1 METGTHWI
9 VISFCVCMSA
19 YFSGMEIAFVS
30 ANRLKIELDK
40 NAGSISGRIVAFF
53 ARQPAKFIGA
63 MLVGN
68 NIVIVV
74 YGIFFAELMEPWLRL
89 YIHNSG
95 IITAIQVM
103 VSTLVILVLAE
114 FLPKAIFRINPNGV
128 MRIFAIPAYLFYWF
142 LYPVVSFSVWIS
154 EMVLR
159 IFGQKYSGEEL
170 SFGRVDLDHLI
181 KEATE
186 ENQAQSQEE
195 VDHEI
200 KIFKN
205 ALEFADVK
213 ARDCMI
219 PRKEIIAIDVNAG
232 LEALRALFV
241 ETGLSKILVYENSI
255 DNIIGYVHSF
265 ALFRKPADM
274 RSILIPALEVQESY
288 PAQSALSDLI
298 KQRKSLALVIDEYGG
313 TSGIITTE
321 DIMEEIFGEIE
332 DEHDQEELTERVIDE
347 NEFVFSARQE
357 IKYLNEKYGFDLP
370 ESEQYSTLAGLII
383 DEGESIPEKDAVVS
397 IGRFEFIILKS
408 SGARIEE
415 VKLTVKAE

>member
-1 METGTHWI
+1 
-9 VISFCVCMSA
+9 MSA

-40 NAGSISGRIVAFF
+40 SSGNIAGRIVAFF

-68 NIVIVV
+68 NIVLVV
-74 YGIFFAELMEPWLRL
+74 YGIYFAEMLEPVLGN
-89 YIHNSG
+89 YIQNG
-95 IITAIQVM
+95 GLVTLLQVII
-103 VSTLVILVLAE
+103 STLVILILAE
-114 FLPKAIFRINPNGV
+114 FLPKSIFRINPNGIMQV
-128 MRIFAIPAYLFYWF
+128 FAIPAYLFYWL
-142 LYPVVSFSVWIS
+142 LYPLVSFTVWIS
-154 EMVLR
+154 ELVLR
-159 IFGQKYSGEEL
+159 VLGQKYTGEEL
-170 SFGRVDLDHLI
+170 TFGRVDLDHLI

-186 ENQAQSQEE
+186 EHPAQSQEE

-219 PRKEIIAIDVNAG
+219 PRKEIEAIEVNAD
-232 LEALRALFV
+232 LEELKQKFV
-241 ETGLSKILVYENSI
+241 ETGLSKILIYENSI

-265 ALFRKPADM
+265 ALFRKPADI
-274 RSILIPALEVQESY
+274 RSIIIPVLEVQESY
-288 PAQSALSDLI
+288 SAQSALSDLI

-332 DEHDQEELTERVIDE
+332 DEHDQEELTEKVIDE
-347 NEFVFSARQE
+347 NEFIFSARLE
-357 IKYLNEKYGFDLP
+357 IRHLNEKYGLDLP

-383 DEGESIPEKDAVVS
+383 DEGESIPEKDAVVT

-415 VKLTVKAE
+415 VKLTVKED

>member
-1 METGTHWI
+1 
-9 VISFCVCMSA
+9 
-19 YFSGMEIAFVS
+19 
-30 ANRLKIELDK
+30 
-40 NAGSISGRIVAFF
+40 
-53 ARQPAKFIGA
+53 

-68 NIVIVV
+68 NIVIVI
-74 YGIFFAELMEPWLRL
+74 YGIFFAEMLEPALKT
-89 YIHNSG
+89 YIQNTG
-95 IITAIQVM
+95 IVTMVQVFL
-103 VSTLVILVLAE
+103 STLMILIVAE
-114 FLPKAIFRINPNGV
+114 FLPKAIFRINPNGIMQV
-128 MRIFAIPAYLFYWF
+128 FAIPAFLIYWL
-142 LYPVVSFSVWIS
+142 LYPVVSFTVWIS
-154 EMVLR
+154 ELVLR
-159 IFGQKYSGEEL
+159 LLGQKYSGEEL
-170 SFGRVDLDHLI
+170 RFGRVDLDHLI

-186 ENQAQSQEE
+186 ENPAQSQEE

-219 PRKEIIAIDVNAG
+219 PRREIEAVEVNAG
-232 LEALRALFV
+232 IAELRSRFV

-265 ALFRKPADM
+265 ALFRKPADI
-274 RSILIPALEVQESY
+274 RSIIIPVLEVRESY
-288 PAQSALSDLI
+288 PVQSALSDLI
-298 KQRKSLALVIDEYGG
+298 KQRKSIALVIDEYGG

-332 DEHDQEELTERVIDE
+332 DEHDLEDLTEKVIDE
-347 NEFVFSARQE
+347 NEFIFSARQE
-357 IKYLNEKYGFDLP
+357 IKYLNEKYNLDLP

-383 DEGESIPEKDAVVS
+383 DEGESIPEKDAVVN

>member
-9 VISFCVCMSA
+9 VISICVILSA

-30 ANRLKIELDK
+30 ANRLKIELDR
-40 NAGSISGRIVAFF
+40 NSGSISGRIISFF

-68 NIVIVV
+68 NIVIVI
-74 YGIFFAELMEPWLRL
+74 YGIFFAEMLEPALKT
-89 YIHNSG
+89 YIQNTG
-95 IITAIQVM
+95 IVTIVQVFL
-103 VSTLVILVLAE
+103 STLMILIVAE
-114 FLPKAIFRINPNGV
+114 FLPKAIFRINPNGIMQV
-128 MRIFAIPAYLFYWF
+128 FAIPAFLIYWL
-142 LYPVVSFSVWIS
+142 LYPVVSFTVWIS
-154 EMVLR
+154 ELVLR
-159 IFGQKYSGEEL
+159 LLGQKYSGEEL
-170 SFGRVDLDHLI
+170 RFGRVDLDHLI

-186 ENQAQSQEE
+186 ENPAQSQEE

-219 PRKEIIAIDVNAG
+219 PRREIEAVEVNAG
-232 LEALRALFV
+232 IAELRSRFV

-265 ALFRKPADM
+265 ALFRKPADI
-274 RSILIPALEVQESY
+274 RSIIIPVLEVRESY
-288 PAQSALSDLI
+288 PVQSALSDLI
-298 KQRKSLALVIDEYGG
+298 KQRKSIALVIDEYGG

-332 DEHDQEELTERVIDE
+332 DEHDLEDLTEKVIDE
-347 NEFVFSARQE
+347 NEFIFSARQE
-357 IKYLNEKYGFDLP
+357 IKYLNEKYNLDLP

-383 DEGESIPEKDAVVS
+383 DEGESIPEKDAVVN

>member
-95 IITAIQVM
+95 IITTIQVM
-103 VSTLVILVLAE
+103 ISTLVILVLAE
-114 FLPKAIFRINPNGV
+114 FLPKAIFRINPNAI
-128 MRIFAIPAYLFYWF
+128 MRIFAVPAYIFYWF
-142 LYPVVSFSVWIS
+142 LYPVVSFTVWIS
-154 EMVLR
+154 EVVLR

-170 SFGRVDLDHLI
+170 RFGRVDLDHLI

-186 ENQAQSQEE
+186 ENPTQSQEE

-219 PRKEIIAIDVNAG
+219 PRKEIVAIEVNAG

-332 DEHDQEELTERVIDE
+332 DEHDQEALTERVIDE

-383 DEGESIPEKDAVVS
+383 DEGESIPEKDAVVT